1 MGINQMTQTTT
12 NNPCQKSL
20 EESFGAVVEGWVDG
34 CPSLLIEGT
43 SKEIGIVLDIDGS
56 SQQHPHSHARI
67 MIHSKDDLQVLQET
81 GEWQKLISL
90 LTSHEY
96 ETLYLV
102 DMTKTG
108 QITDGKSVADFME
121 KI

>member
-1 MGINQMTQTTT
+1 MTQTTA

-20 EESFGAVVEGWVDG
+20 EDTFGAFVEGWVDD
-34 CPSLLIEGT
+34 CPSLLIEKT
-43 SKEIGIVLDIDGS
+43 SKEIGVVLDIEGS

-67 MIHSKDDLQVLQET
+67 MIHSKEDLQLLQET

-108 QITDGKSVADFME
+108 QITDGKSVADIME